1 VVSLINAPEASLEH
15 YNPET
20 ESEAFD
26 EMQDLTMKPK

>member
-1 VVSLINAPEASLEH
+1 MLRRRRQNN